1 MNAPK
6 PRPAIE
12 KSFEHWKEDVN
23 RAVEILSCGLSAD
36 DLPDVCYR
44 DWYDDDV
51 SAVSA
56 ARRAIRNAQE

>member
-6 PRPAIE
+6 QRACLTQN
-12 KSFEHWKEDVN
+12 FDDWK
-23 RAVEILSCGLSAD
+23 RAVDDAVGRLTGLSAD

-51 SAVSA
+51 SPVVA
-56 ARRAIRNAQE
+56 ARRAIRNAME